1 MTCLNF
7 KNSNEIQTHGK
18 KKKHMV
24 SFTNKREIKLF
35 IFLKDS

>member
-18 KKKHMV
+18 KKNIWFHLPIKEKLSYL
-24 SFTNKREIKLF
+24 SF
-35 IFLKDS
+35 